1 MPKGGSEAAGPPP
14 PDRALLSYLPKRQS
28 LDITFRNV
36 QYKALALSLN
46 KRPAMKQILFGV
58 SGEFHSG
65 QLTAILGPSG
75 AGKSTLLNILA
86 GYVTR
91 NVTGTIEVNGEPR
104 DLNKFGRQACYIM
117 QENELRPLLTAR
129 EAMTYAAKLKLGGGS
144 HAPSNKAISLQIGE
158 IFETLGLTEHQNTRA
173 GLLSGG
179 QRRRLSI
186 ALELLNNPPI
196 MFLDEP
202 TTGLDSASCAQCIE
216 LLRYL
221 ARGGRTIIITIHQP
235 SARIFERFDSLY
247 AVANGRCIYKGSPQA
262 LLPFLA
268 SKGLE
273 CPAYHNPADF
283 LLEVA
288 CGEHGHHGLAD
299 EIDRLGTPVVAV
311 PETSSGSSRP
321 FEDSPAKLDNI
332 QIISNLPKIT
342 FEERGSGKQSSL
354 FKQFLL
360 LYVRNVH
367 ILSRDCKPMAVR
379 LFCHLGIAWLFG
391 YLYRGVGNDADKV
404 LANWVYIYGTCLF
417 VMYTGK
423 MAVTLQFPLEIS
435 NLTREHF
442 NKWYSLGPYLL
453 SIFCIEIPFQIACA
467 LGYLSISYHMTGQ
480 PMEVSRLVPFFV
492 LCVLTSF
499 TAQAFGFFIGA
510 TLPVTI
516 AVFIGPSIGVLLSIF
531 GFCIIWRDTPWMF
544 RWLYNISYFRAAF
557 VSAVYTL
564 YGNNRGTLPCKEMYC
579 HFTYARK
586 FLAEMDVPPDTDVVF
601 NCLFVASTGV
611 VMYVATYAALWIK
624 LHVR

>member
-1 MPKGGSEAAGPPP
+1 MTAAAEGAGPPP
-14 PDRALLSYLPKRQS
+14 PARAFLSYLPKRQS
-28 LDITFRNV
+28 LDITFRDV
-36 QYKALALSLN
+36 CYKALALSLN
-46 KRPAMKQILFGV
+46 KKPEMKKILFGV

-91 NVTGTIEVNGEPR
+91 NVTGSIEVNGEPR

-144 HAPSNKAISLQIGE
+144 HAPSAKAISFQISE
-158 IFETLGLTEHQNTRA
+158 IFETLGLSEHQNTRA

-247 AVANGRCIYKGSPQA
+247 VVAAGMCIYKGSPQA
-262 LLPFLA
+262 LLPFLN
-268 SKGLE
+268 SRGLE

-283 LLEVA
+283 LLEIA
-288 CGEHGHHGLAD
+288 CGEHGSHGLAEAIKRHGSVDVAIAESSNSAERALD
-299 EIDRLGTPVVAV
+299 E
-311 PETSSGSSRP
+311 
-321 FEDSPAKLDNI
+321 NI
-332 QIISNLPKIT
+332 QIISNLPKNSI
-342 FEERGSGKQSSL
+342 EDKGGQQSSH
-354 FKQFLL
+354 FMQFLL
-360 LYVRNVH
+360 LYLRNLH
-367 ILSRDCKPMAVR
+367 ILSRDFKPMAVR
-379 LFCHLGIAWLFG
+379 LLCHLGIAWLFG
-391 YLYRGVGNDADKV
+391 YLYRGVGNDANRV

-423 MAVTLQFPLEIS
+423 MAVTLQFPLEIK

-442 NKWYSLGPYLL
+442 NKWYSLGPYLG
-453 SIFCIEIPFQIACA
+453 SILCIEIPFQIVCA
-467 LGYLSISYHMTGQ
+467 LSYLSISYWMTGQ
-480 PMEVSRLVPFFV
+480 PMEASRLIPFFF

-557 VSAVYTL
+557 VSAVFTL
-564 YGNNRGTLPCKEMYC
+564 YGNNRGTLPCKELYC
-579 HFTYARK
+579 HFSYSRK
-586 FLAEMDVPPDTDVVF
+586 FLAEMDVPADTDVVG
-601 NCLFVASTGV
+601 NSLLVAGTGLI
-611 VMYVATYAALWIK
+611 MYCATYAALWIK
-624 LHVR
+624 LHLR